1 MAEDSANRRWDTDTV
16 GHGVADG
23 AAFAPGVQK
32 LLEALHLSRWV
43 AEDPDVH
50 LLPHLDRICAASDSP
65 WRLVTAVFAGGV
77 YDVTLE
83 WSHQDANLARLRADI
98 FSLVG
103 AIAEGAT
110 YVHQQ
115 VTDDQITYAVVTGLL
130 DGETHFRGHGHLVRF
145 RVAGEAASSLLMRMR
160 RPVTKDETSDP

>member
-23 AAFAPGVQK
+23 TAFAPGVQR
-32 LLEALHLSRWV
+32 LLDALHLPRWV
-43 AEDPDVH
+43 AEDPDAH
-50 LLPHLDRICAASDSP
+50 LLPHLERICAARDSP
-65 WRLVTAVFAGGV
+65 LRLVAAVFADGV

-83 WSHQDANLARLRADI
+83 WSRQDANLARLRADM

-103 AIAEGAT
+103 VIAEGVT

-115 VTDDQITYAVVTGLL
+115 VTDDQISYELITGLL

-145 RVAGEAASSLLMRMR
+145 RVVGDTASSLLLRMR
-160 RPVTKDETSDP
+160 RPVTEDGTSEP